1 VRVLFAF
8 VGGNGHCERLVP
20 IAIAAETAGHT
31 AAFTCRPSM
40 VPVVETIGFAAYA
53 TGPGNLAFPRYSM
66 RCMQRRRRCATR

>member
-8 VGGNGHCERLVP
+8 VGGSRHCEPLVP
-20 IAIAAETAGHT
+20 IARAAETAGHT

-53 TGPGNLAFPRYSM
+53 TGPDVEGAGAMASLLESRA
-66 RCMQRRRRCATR
+66 